1 MKSLSTAEHVPFVP
15 VFPTLSI
22 GGWEHGEHEEKASL
36 GTRREHA
43 GNTRE
48 HEGTRGNNAEGTRRE
63 HGGEKGTRGNRATYE
78 SDAGS
83 STVSSTRPTR
93 PDRSRSATTSVHFV
107 DASGE
112 IVEAA

>member
-1 MKSLSTAEHVPFVP
+1 MKSISTAAHVAFVP
-15 VFPTLSI
+15 VLPTLSI

-36 GTRREHA
+36 GTRREHY

-63 HGGEKGTRGNRATYE
+63 HGAETGTRGNRANHE
-78 SDAGS
+78 GDAS
-83 STVSSTRPTR
+83 PSTVSSARPTR